1 MRPVNKWSTF
11 AASLPIGLSSG
22 IVYCFSIWSADLKA
36 AYHLDQGQLQLVGA
50 AANIGGL
57 AAIFAGLLYDA
68 LQDWHQLGPRLVLL
82 LGMVT
87 NLGGYLGLWAVV
99 TGRISPPYWQVCA
112 LAAIACSGNTWTD
125 TVVLVTNVRNLPQH
139 RGTVVGIIKSCEGLS
154 ASVFTAIYL
163 GVFAP
168 HAKPF
173 LLFMAVAPAVI
184 DLVGTLFVGHVPF
197 IQHSELK
204 RRGRR
209 TFTTERRFAFTLCV
223 LGTVAIYLAATAL
236 AASHVSPAVH
246 SVFVGGLCLLL
257 LPLLALPIRSGGFF
271 SKPWEPH
278 HAAAAAR
285 AAEEARVAA
294 LPASPGGG
302 PTRPLLSHPIK
313 PGGGGGA
320 AGADRAPPPTPAPR
334 ATELPPARML
344 LHPNFWLLFWPCF
357 FGMGVGLVFVNNA
370 AQLVQSLHG
379 PPNGHA
385 PLLSLFSVANFAGRV
400 FTGWH
405 SERALHARGTPRPI
419 YLVAFSAATV
429 LVCLG
434 FAASPRAA
442 LPLLAPL
449 AGFTFGG
456 TWTLMSTLVSELFG
470 MKHFASNY
478 CAFQLAPAAGSYL
491 LATRLAGALYAAA
504 MRATGQHGTT
514 CLGRRCFATTWL
526 ALAVLGLA
534 STGMAAWLFLRTK
547 DAYRAEYEAV
557 HAFDELTDSED
568 DEE

>member
-223 LGTVAIYLAATAL
+223 LGTVAVYLAATAL

-246 SVFVGGLCLLL
+246 SVF
-257 LPLLALPIRSGGFF
+257 
-271 SKPWEPH
+271 
-278 HAAAAAR
+278 
-285 AAEEARVAA
+285 
-294 LPASPGGG
+294 
-302 PTRPLLSHPIK
+302 
-313 PGGGGGA
+313 
-320 AGADRAPPPTPAPR
+320 
-334 ATELPPARML
+334 LPPVRML

-434 FAASPRAA
+434 FAASPRAT

>member
-236 AASHVSPAVH
+236 AASHVSP
-246 SVFVGGLCLLL
+246 
-257 LPLLALPIRSGGFF
+257 
-271 SKPWEPH
+271 
-278 HAAAAAR
+278 
-285 AAEEARVAA
+285 
-294 LPASPGGG
+294 
-302 PTRPLLSHPIK
+302 
-313 PGGGGGA
+313 
-320 AGADRAPPPTPAPR
+320 
-334 ATELPPARML
+334 
-344 LHPNFWLLFWPCF
+344 
-357 FGMGVGLVFVNNA
+357 
-370 AQLVQSLHG
+370 
-379 PPNGHA
+379 NGHA